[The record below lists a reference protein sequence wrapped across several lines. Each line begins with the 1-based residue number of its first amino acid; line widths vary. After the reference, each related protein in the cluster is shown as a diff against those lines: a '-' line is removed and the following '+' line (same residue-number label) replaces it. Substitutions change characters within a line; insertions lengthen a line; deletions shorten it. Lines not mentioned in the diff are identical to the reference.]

1 MHVIDCNVL
10 CYTRSDGCTK
20 TCIDFISIP
29 IFLSFLFFMYP
40 VYNRALN
47 LKLNNPKFIFVFFYL
62 VNITFKIFFAIASIF
77 LISVDDAICIIM
89 TIILTQ

>member
-1 MHVIDCNVL
+1 MFYVTQDLMVALKLVL
-10 CYTRSDGCTK
+10 TLYPFQFSCLFY
-20 TCIDFISIP
+20 
-29 IFLSFLFFMYP
+29 FLFMYP

-47 LKLNNPKFIFVFFYL
+47 LKLNNLKFIFVFFYL

-89 TIILTQ
+89 TRILTQ